1 MSGYDSSDPYAGM
14 IPAYGSADIPDAPAP
29 FDLSA
34 DVAMP
39 AVPEPEPVTPEP
51 VTPEPPSTEVPAEQS
66 VPEPAAD
73 RVDSTGRADQA
84 DAAGSADATDRG
96 ELTGPAGQFI
106 REALTGMSAQL
117 DELLRLRARD
127 VDLADRLYAENTRLR
142 TGEFA
147 AAVAPLLSGLLR
159 LHDQMTSLADG
170 DAASVAGMLRIQLLQ
185 ILDTAAGL
193 TPFEPR
199 LGERFDS
206 ARHAGV
212 GRAATTDPAA
222 EGTVAKN
229 IKLGFERADGTVV
242 RVAQVEV
249 YRFESR

>member
-14 IPAYGSADIPDAPAP
+14 TPAYGSADLPDSPAP
-29 FDLSA
+29 LDLSA

-39 AVPEPEPVTPEP
+39 AVPEPVTPAEP
-51 VTPEPPSTEVPAEQS
+51 ATSTTDVPAAEKS
-66 VPEPAAD
+66 VPEPDAD
-73 RVDSTGRADQA
+73 
-84 DAAGSADATDRG
+84 
-96 ELTGPAGQFI
+96 PAGQFI

-170 DAASVAGMLRIQLLQ
+170 DAASVAGMLRIQLMQ

-199 LGERFDS
+199 PGERFDS

-222 EGTVAKN
+222 ESTVAKN
-229 IKLGFERADGTVV
+229 IKPGFERADGTVV